1 MISVGRQHFNH
12 FFVWRHL
19 DSGYALI
26 MQFLRYKSSNFVV
39 TSDLTERQSKQV
51 RMIAVGVGSGI
62 NNNELMEIADGKRE
76 NVVHVDKFD
85 ELFRNENNVL
95 FASCEPGKSAIRDY
109 V

>member
-1 MISVGRQHFNH
+1 M
-12 FFVWRHL
+12 
-19 DSGYALI
+19 
-26 MQFLRYKSSNFVV
+26 
-39 TSDLTERQSKQV
+39 

-95 FASCEPGKSAIRDY
+95 FASCEPGKSAIRDF
-109 V
+109 VCWVTIFCNMSRIVMVVFVSLHTKH